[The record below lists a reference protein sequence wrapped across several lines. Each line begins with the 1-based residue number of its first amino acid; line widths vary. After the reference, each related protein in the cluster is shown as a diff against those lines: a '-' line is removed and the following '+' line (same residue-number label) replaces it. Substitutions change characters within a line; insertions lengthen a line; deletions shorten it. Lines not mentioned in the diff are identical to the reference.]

1 MTSPACSTDD
11 LIQRLQQLVKE
22 EKQLRM
28 EKRAAASIPPTTTTS
43 TSAPP
48 TTTSTT
54 SVAPPGECRIVIMG
68 VDASQYSRE
77 AVQWARQHNYISPD
91 DIVVLATIWEEALEQ
106 YITTVDMGLYAGLV
120 SLNHDEIRK
129 HNEEA
134 LDSARKM
141 LKSFYQ
147 LYLADCDV
155 FPLIV
160 SSANVAKAS
169 IGDTL
174 CKTAEALDATTIIV
188 GCHGHGAFKRFFL
201 GSVSKYVVQ
210 NAKCPVLVVKH

>member
-1 MTSPACSTDD
+1 MACSTDD
-11 LIQRLQQLVKE
+11 LIERLQQLVKE

-28 EKRAAASIPPTTTTS
+28 EKRVA
-43 TSAPP
+43 
-48 TTTSTT
+48 T
-54 SVAPPGECRIVIMG
+54 SVPSDPSSSAIAAIAVPPPPPAECRIVIMG

-77 AVQWARQHNYISPD
+77 AVQWAREHSYITPD

>member
-1 MTSPACSTDD
+1 MACSTDD
-11 LIQRLQQLVKE
+11 LIQRLQQLVME

-28 EKRAAASIPPTTTTS
+28 EKRAASSVPSATDATTSSSSSPPPPPT
-43 TSAPP
+43 
-48 TTTSTT
+48 
-54 SVAPPGECRIVIMG
+54 ECRIIIMG

-77 AVQWARQHNYISPD
+77 AVQWARDHSYITPD

-147 LYLADCDV
+147 LYLPDCDV

-174 CKTAEALDATTIIV
+174 CKTADALDATAIIV

>member
-1 MTSPACSTDD
+1 MTTPACSTDD

-28 EKRAAASIPPTTTTS
+28 EKRAAASIPSQQPTTSSTPTS
-43 TSAPP
+43 SSPLP
-48 TTTSTT
+48 
-54 SVAPPGECRIVIMG
+54 VAPPGECRIVIMG

-174 CKTAEALDATTIIV
+174 CKTAEALEATTIIV